1 MNPQSM
7 KPYCQCGCNGEVAA
21 LKGGELSRRSLI
33 AGLSGALLTSL
44 VSAQGTP
51 AAPGPLPEQ
60 GIVDVHHHVSPPTF
74 IKELIERGAGER
86 PITNWTIESS
96 LADMDKAGVAVAI
109 TSITTPGV
117 WFNDNPRAVQLAR
130 ECNDYGASLM
140 QKYPTRFGLFAS
152 LPLPDID
159 ASLKE
164 IAYAFDV
171 LKADGV
177 GLMTSFGDSWLGD
190 KKFWPV
196 LEELNRRKAVVYT
209 HPTTANCC
217 KNLLSEVHYSV
228 IELATDTTRAIAS
241 LLFTGAAA
249 KFPDITFIFSHA
261 GGTMPFIAERF
272 SNYPFLDRGLGLNL
286 NIAEK
291 VPSGIRPALQKFYYD
306 VAQAAHPMAMSALLK
321 LVPVSQVMF
330 GTDFPFRTA
339 QDHVRGVDQFGLSAA
354 DNRAIKSGNAL
365 RLFPRFA
372 SKS

>member
-1 MNPQSM
+1 M
-7 KPYCQCGCNGEVAA
+7 KAQTMKHFCQCGCNGEVATF
-21 LKGGELSRRSLI
+21 KGGQLSRRTLM
-33 AGLSGALLTSL
+33 AGVSGALLTSL
-44 VSAQGTP
+44 VSAQGTQSQP
-51 AAPGPLPEQ
+51 SEQ
-60 GIVDVHHHVSPPTF
+60 GIIDVHHHVSPPTF
-74 IKELIERGAGER
+74 IRELVARGAGER
-86 PITNWTIESS
+86 PIINWTVESS
-96 LADMDKAGVAVAI
+96 LTDMDKAGVAASI

-117 WFNDNPRAVQLAR
+117 WFNDNPRAVRLAR

-140 QKYPTRFGLFAS
+140 QKYPSRFGLFAS
-152 LPLPDID
+152 LPLPDVD

-177 GLMTSFGDSWLGD
+177 GLLTSFGDSWLGD
-190 KKFWPV
+190 QKFWPV

-217 KNLLSEVHYSV
+217 KNLLPEVHYSV
-228 IELATDTTRAIAS
+228 IELATDTSRAIAS

-272 SNYPFLDRGLGLNL
+272 TSYPFLDRGLGLNL

-291 VPSGIRPALQKFYYD
+291 VPGSIRSALQKFYYD

-354 DNRAIKSGNAL
+354 DTRAIKSGNAL

-372 SKS
+372 SKG